1 MKKIFKI
8 DKDALKKVVYHP
20 DLSSANSYVNSVN
33 EQLVEEMVEREN
45 RMLEEAIEYQR
56 AKKGN
61 RFKKFLAEFKH
72 MKPEEQNTV
81 IYSFT
86 DLLKRMHEIHD
97 DSVAGE
103 YNEKMRN
110 LENQWWK
117 YKEESKKEPHDD

>member
-20 DLSSANSYVNSVN
+20 DLSSSTSYVNSIN
-33 EQLVEEMVEREN
+33 EQLVAEMIKREN
-45 RMLEEAIEYQR
+45 RMIKEAIDYQR
-56 AKKGN
+56 IKQGSE
-61 RFKKFLAEFKH
+61 FKRFLAEFKY
-72 MKPEEQNTV
+72 MKTEEQNTV